1 MRKLLLSLCAFL
13 AATALFANDAQQSG
27 VVVLEVFADHFELDG
42 TAYQSVTDLVAA
54 LGALKGKNVVALQE
68 HDYEDATLQQAT
80 AARMREANDATR
92 AAGFRGTRK
101 IGFVTNELRVKPTTE
116 TWSCLSTRA
125 SPVRSSN

>member
-101 IGFVTNELRVKPTTE
+101 IGFVTNELF
-116 TWSCLSTRA
+116 
-125 SPVRSSN
+125 